1 MVKGTSSR
9 AQLHAQA
16 TDEFF
21 KYHILL
27 ITHKYIER
35 VKKDVCEQVKAM
47 PIEEVRQEVKDWVV
61 DPGSMA
67 TQATPYDHMIMLYW
81 VIMNLVTHVSFNI
94 EAKKEEMAAKKEGD
108 QELARD

>member
-1 MVKGTSSR
+1 MEPNHGSQMKLSIGKASNLHRDKEKGVARRGKRTSTR

-27 ITHKYIER
+27 ITRKSIER

-47 PIEEVRQEVKDWVV
+47 PIEEVR
-61 DPGSMA
+61 
-67 TQATPYDHMIMLYW
+67 
-81 VIMNLVTHVSFNI
+81 
-94 EAKKEEMAAKKEGD
+94 
-108 QELARD
+108 